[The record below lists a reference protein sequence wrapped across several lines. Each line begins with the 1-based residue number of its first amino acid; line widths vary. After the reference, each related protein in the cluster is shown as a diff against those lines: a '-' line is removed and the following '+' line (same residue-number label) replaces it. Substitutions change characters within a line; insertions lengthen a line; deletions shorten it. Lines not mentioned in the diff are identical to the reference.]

1 MPDGLVLASAA
12 AGTAASLIA
21 IGGVLLGLAVL
32 GRIGMG
38 SGLSPI
44 PLYIGGA
51 LLLNWLFDPAVP
63 QAVADTGALVGVVL
77 LLFMLGLEYTGGE
90 LVGSLRSGAL
100 GGVVDLLVNAT
111 PGVLLGLALGWSL
124 PAVVALGGAT
134 YISSSGI
141 VAKLLD
147 DLGRIGNRETP
158 VVIGLLVI
166 EDLVMAF
173 YLPILGVLIAGGA
186 LAAAAGALGLAV
198 GVAAIA
204 LVVAIRFGHHVSRV
218 TDHRSDEVLLMTVL
232 GLLLL
237 VAGIAERVGVS
248 AAVGAFLV
256 GIALSGQVAERA
268 AGLIAPLRDLFAAI
282 FFVLF
287 AFSIDVGSVGA
298 AIVPALVLAV
308 VTGLGKVGTGWFA
321 AARAGIG
328 RRGRL
333 RAGVALI
340 ARGEFSIVIAGIAVA
355 GGVADEIGPLVAAYV
370 LILALAGPLAAR
382 LVR

>member
-1 MPDGLVLASAA
+1 MPDAPPLLASAGA
-12 AGTAASLIA
+12 EAGILVAL
-21 IGGVLLGLAVL
+21 GGVMLGLALL
-32 GRIGMG
+32 GRLSGRV
-38 SGLSPI
+38 GLSPI
-44 PLYIGGA
+44 PLYIGGG
-51 LLLNWLFDPAVP
+51 L
-63 QAVADTGALVGVVL
+63 LVGWLADPSIPEDVVGTGELVGIVL
-77 LLFMLGLEYTGGE
+77 LLFMLGLEYTGQD
-90 LVGSLRSGAL
+90 LVGSLRTGVRPGLVDLVLNASPGFAL
-100 GGVVDLLVNAT
+100 GL
-111 PGVLLGLALGWSL
+111 LLGWDLA
-124 PAVVALGGAT
+124 ACVALAGAT

-141 VAKLLD
+141 IAKLLD
-147 DLGRIGNRETP
+147 DLGRLGNRETP
-158 VVIGLLVI
+158 AVIGVLVI

-268 AGLIAPLRDLFAAI
+268 AGLVAPLRDLFAAI

-298 AIVPALVLAV
+298 ALVPALVLAV
-308 VTGLGKVGTGWFA
+308 VTGLAPAGTRRAAPASPA
-321 AARAGIG
+321 AAAC
-328 RRGRL
+328 
-333 RAGVALI
+333 APA
-340 ARGEFSIVIAGIAVA
+340 S
-355 GGVADEIGPLVAAYV
+355 P
-370 LILALAGPLAAR
+370 
-382 LVR
+382 

>member
-1 MPDGLVLASAA
+1 VPDGLVLASAA

-32 GRIGMG
+32 GRIGLG

-173 YLPILGVLIAGGA
+173 YLPI
-186 LAAAAGALGLAV
+186 V

-268 AGLIAPLRDLFAAI
+268 AGLVSPLRDLFAAV

-355 GGVADEIGPLVAAYV
+355 GGVTDEIGPLVAAYV